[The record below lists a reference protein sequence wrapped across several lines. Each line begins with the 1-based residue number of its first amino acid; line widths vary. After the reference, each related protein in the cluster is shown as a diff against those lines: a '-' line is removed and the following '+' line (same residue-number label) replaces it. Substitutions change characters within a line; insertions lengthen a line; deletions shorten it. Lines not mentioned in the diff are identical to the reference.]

1 MRTATTLIG
10 TITLAATIAALASS
24 TSNAAPRQSGYG
36 FGSGGGTRSLPPGAA
51 GDPGA
56 QSSDQPAGDA
66 PANAGGQA
74 TGGNAFGYQQP
85 TQSANGLPPGVG
97 YNNSGGELSR
107 ADLQAQAIA
116 PEYHLHM
123 AGPTAADA
131 VGSGGGPALA
141 ADSPAPG
148 YVQAKFV
155 HPYGNAVV
163 THHYGPGYPPPLGQ
177 GGGPNDGN
185 AAGLIA
191 NGTVAGNPDLVNWG
205 MTPAWDA
212 EEIGNGAWF
221 GSAGSNSSSPMP
233 YIGGFND

>member
-1 MRTATTLIG
+1 MRTPMNALAARTTLLASASAL
-10 TITLAATIAALASS
+10 LAAAAMAP
-24 TSNAAPRQSGYG
+24 AAPQQAGYG
-36 FGSGGGTRSLPPGAA
+36 YGGSAPGTTPVQPNGAPDGDQGGASA
-51 GDPGA
+51 GSMG
-56 QSSDQPAGDA
+56 
-66 PANAGGQA
+66 
-74 TGGNAFGYQQP
+74 
-85 TQSANGLPPGVG
+85 QSANGVPPGVG
-97 YNNSGGELSR
+97 DNNSGGELSR
-107 ADLQAQAIA
+107 ADLQQQALA

-123 AGPTAADA
+123 AGPTASDA
-131 VGSGGGPALA
+131 VGAGGGPALQEG
-141 ADSPAPG
+141 SPSPG

-163 THHYGPGYPPPLGQ
+163 THHYGPGYPPPMGT

-191 NGTVAGNPDLVNWG
+191 NGTVAGNPGLVNWG

>member
-1 MRTATTLIG
+1 MRTTMTARPVRSSLIAS
-10 TITLAATIAALASS
+10 AAALMAAAALAP
-24 TSNAAPRQSGYG
+24 AAPQQAGYG
-36 FGSGGGTRSLPPGAA
+36 YGGGAPGTNAIPQNDNA
-51 GDPGA
+51 QGA
-56 QSSDQPAGDA
+56 PDQGSSSIGYGQQSV
-66 PANAGGQA
+66 
-74 TGGNAFGYQQP
+74 
-85 TQSANGLPPGVG
+85 NGLPPGVG
-97 YNNSGGELSR
+97 YNNAGGELSR
-107 ADLQAQAIA
+107 ADLEQQATA

-123 AGPTAADA
+123 AGPTASDA
-131 VGSGGGPALA
+131 VGSGGGPALTQG
-141 ADSPAPG
+141 SPAPG

-163 THHYGPGYPPPLGQ
+163 THHYGPGYPPPMGT

-185 AAGLIA
+185 GAGLIA
-191 NGTVAGNPDLVNWG
+191 NGTVAGNPGLVNWG